1 MASYRETLLKTIIWR
16 FIATSITILTGWL
29 VSGNWK
35 FGLAIGGIDTILK
48 TIGYF
53 TYERAWI
60 KYSDNESNPDDN
72 KYYFLYTVLI
82 KNNSKKRAKLLSRHW
97 IIKDDN
103 GKVQDVKGEG
113 VIGEQPD
120 IRPGEE
126 FQYTSGTMIETSFGT
141 MRGSYHMID
150 DEDNYFDAVIPEF
163 VLSIPRVIH

>member
-1 MASYRETLLKTIIWR
+1 MTNQIKIHVET
-16 FIATSITILTGWL
+16 
-29 VSGNWK
+29 
-35 FGLAIGGIDTILK
+35 
-48 TIGYF
+48 
-53 TYERAWI
+53 TYL
-60 KYSDNESNPDDN
+60 SNESNPDDN

-150 DEDNYFDAVIPEF
+150 DEDNYFDAVMPEF

>member
-1 MASYRETLLKTIIWR
+1 MTNQIKIHVET
-16 FIATSITILTGWL
+16 
-29 VSGNWK
+29 
-35 FGLAIGGIDTILK
+35 
-48 TIGYF
+48 
-53 TYERAWI
+53 TYL
-60 KYSDNESNPDDN
+60 SNESNPDDN

-97 IIKDDN
+97 IIIDDN

>member
-1 MASYRETLLKTIIWR
+1 MTNQIKIHVET
-16 FIATSITILTGWL
+16 
-29 VSGNWK
+29 
-35 FGLAIGGIDTILK
+35 
-48 TIGYF
+48 
-53 TYERAWI
+53 TYL
-60 KYSDNESNPDDN
+60 SNESNPDDN

-141 MRGSYHMID
+141 MKEAIT
-150 DEDNYFDAVIPEF
+150 
-163 VLSIPRVIH
+163 

>member
-1 MASYRETLLKTIIWR
+1 MTNQIKIHVET
-16 FIATSITILTGWL
+16 
-29 VSGNWK
+29 
-35 FGLAIGGIDTILK
+35 
-48 TIGYF
+48 
-53 TYERAWI
+53 TYL
-60 KYSDNESNPDDN
+60 SNESNPDDN

-82 KNNSKKRAKLLSRHW
+82 KNNSKRRAKLLSRHW

-103 GKVQDVKGEG
+103 GKVQDVKGDG

-141 MRGSYHMID
+141 MKGSYHMID

-163 VLSIPRVIH
+163 VLSIPRVMH

>member
-1 MASYRETLLKTIIWR
+1 MTNQIKIHVET
-16 FIATSITILTGWL
+16 
-29 VSGNWK
+29 
-35 FGLAIGGIDTILK
+35 
-48 TIGYF
+48 
-53 TYERAWI
+53 TYL
-60 KYSDNESNPDDN
+60 SNESNPDDN

-103 GKVQDVKGEG
+103 GKVHDVKGEG

>member
-1 MASYRETLLKTIIWR
+1 MTNQIKIHVET
-16 FIATSITILTGWL
+16 
-29 VSGNWK
+29 
-35 FGLAIGGIDTILK
+35 
-48 TIGYF
+48 
-53 TYERAWI
+53 TYL
-60 KYSDNESNPDDN
+60 SNESNPDDN

-82 KNNSKKRAKLLSRHW
+82 KNNSKRRAKLLSRHW

-103 GKVQDVKGEG
+103 GKVQDVKGDG

>member
-60 KYSDNESNPDDN
+60 KYSDNESNPD
-72 KYYFLYTVLI
+72 
-82 KNNSKKRAKLLSRHW
+82 
-97 IIKDDN
+97 
-103 GKVQDVKGEG
+103 
-113 VIGEQPD
+113 
-120 IRPGEE
+120 E
-126 FQYTSGTMIETSFGT
+126 F
-141 MRGSYHMID
+141 
-150 DEDNYFDAVIPEF
+150 
-163 VLSIPRVIH
+163 

>member
-1 MASYRETLLKTIIWR
+1 MTNQIKIHVET
-16 FIATSITILTGWL
+16 
-29 VSGNWK
+29 
-35 FGLAIGGIDTILK
+35 
-48 TIGYF
+48 
-53 TYERAWI
+53 TYL
-60 KYSDNESNPDDN
+60 SNESNPDDN

-120 IRPGEE
+120 IIPGEE

>member
-1 MASYRETLLKTIIWR
+1 MTNQIKIHVETTY
-16 FIATSITILTGWL
+16 LT
-29 VSGNWK
+29 
-35 FGLAIGGIDTILK
+35 
-48 TIGYF
+48 
-53 TYERAWI
+53 
-60 KYSDNESNPDDN
+60 NESNPDDN

-120 IRPGEE
+120 IRPGDE

>member
-1 MASYRETLLKTIIWR
+1 MTNQIKIHVET
-16 FIATSITILTGWL
+16 
-29 VSGNWK
+29 
-35 FGLAIGGIDTILK
+35 
-48 TIGYF
+48 
-53 TYERAWI
+53 TYL
-60 KYSDNESNPDDN
+60 SNESNPDDN

-82 KNNSKKRAKLLSRHW
+82 KNNSKRRAKLLSRHW

-103 GKVQDVKGEG
+103 GKVQDVKGDG

-141 MRGSYHMID
+141 MKGSYHMID

>member
-1 MASYRETLLKTIIWR
+1 MTNQIKIHVET
-16 FIATSITILTGWL
+16 
-29 VSGNWK
+29 
-35 FGLAIGGIDTILK
+35 
-48 TIGYF
+48 
-53 TYERAWI
+53 TYL
-60 KYSDNESNPDDN
+60 SNESNPDDN
-72 KYYFLYTVLI
+72 KYYFLYTVMI